1 MATQALP
8 LVISAP
14 EPRTLDLIFTPDK
27 LAELRKRYRIVE
39 ADAGGVASLP
49 AATLGEAR
57 YIVGQPPISPE
68 TLDQLKSLRCVFNVE
83 TNLINNMPYET
94 LFQRGIYVVTPG
106 AVFAE
111 PVAEMGLALALNLA
125 RNVVDADLAFR
136 NGKELWG
143 GDGNQTARLISGSDI
158 GIIGFGDLGK
168 ALNRVLSGFRAR
180 IRVFDPWLPPS
191 ILIEHGVEPASL
203 DKVLAQSDYVFVVA
217 AVTSENEG
225 FLGRQGIRENAAG
238 RCLHPAQPRRRGRFS
253 GADGGGQK
261 RAYRC
266 RQRRISRRAAGEG
279 PSGAHPA
286 RLPALRAPRRRAG
299 LGLQEDGRHGA
310 GGHGPD
316 GPRPA
321 ADALQARR
329 TRDRFANALETRRQE
344 LTGAGATL
352 SLQRVQHAVPCD
364 RRRDANLP
372 ESVERDRPDR
382 RDRKGQMPG
391 VAIA

>member
-1 MATQALP
+1 MATQTLP

-14 EPRTLDLIFTPDK
+14 EPRTLDLIFTPDR
-27 LAELRKRYRIVE
+27 LADLRRRYRIVE
-39 ADAGGVASLP
+39 TDPDGVATLP
-49 AATLGEAR
+49 AATLGEAS

-83 TNLINNMPYET
+83 TNLINNMPYDT

-143 GDGNQTARLISGSDI
+143 GDGNRTARLISGSDI

-191 ILIEHGVEPASL
+191 MLIEHGVEPASL
-203 DKVLAQSDYVFVVA
+203 DTVLSHSDFVFVVA

-225 FLGRQGIRENAAG
+225 FLDAGAFAKMRPGAAFILLSRASVVDFPALIEAVRSG
-238 RCLHPAQPRRRGRFS
+238 HIVAASDVFPQEPLASDHPVRTLPGFLRSAHRAGALDQAFKKMGDMVLEDMDLMDRGLPPMRC
-253 GADGGGQK
+253 K
-261 RAYRC
+261 RAERETV
-266 RQRRISRRAAGEG
+266 SRMRSK
-279 PSGAHPA
+279 PV
-286 RLPALRAPRRRAG
+286 
-299 LGLQEDGRHGA
+299 DK
-310 GGHGPD
+310 
-316 GPRPA
+316 
-321 ADALQARR
+321 
-329 TRDRFANALETRRQE
+329 N
-344 LTGAGATL
+344 
-352 SLQRVQHAVPCD
+352 
-364 RRRDANLP
+364 
-372 ESVERDRPDR
+372 
-382 RDRKGQMPG
+382 
-391 VAIA
+391 